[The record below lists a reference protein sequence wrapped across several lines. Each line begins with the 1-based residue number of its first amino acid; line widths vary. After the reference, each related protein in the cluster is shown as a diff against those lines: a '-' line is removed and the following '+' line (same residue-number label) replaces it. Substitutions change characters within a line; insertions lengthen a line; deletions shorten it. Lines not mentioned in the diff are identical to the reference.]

1 MKSYT
6 FNVRDPDRTVTIE
19 APNFQVAL
27 YELEKWLNPTA

>member
-6 FNVRDPDRTVTIE
+6 FNVRNPDRTIVIE

-27 YELEKWLNPTA
+27 YELEQRLKA